1 VDRRRHVGAQRP
13 GAPGQRRAPRVDL
26 DDVVYG
32 VHAVDEMLVAGE
44 PLRHIHVGDDRKN
57 DPALRNLLERARTAR
72 IPVRFE
78 SRAFFASFPYKAHQG
93 VVAFGEPFAY
103 ATLDEV
109 LALRRR
115 DRPALFVVL
124 DHVTDPHNAG
134 AIVRSAECAGATAV
148 ILPERRSAGI
158 NPTVR
163 KSSAG
168 ATAFVPIARVA
179 NVAQAVRTLKKAGIW
194 VHGAALGPQSR
205 PYTQADL
212 RGDVALVIGAEGE
225 GIAPLVQRECDV
237 LVAIPLLG
245 RVGSLNAS
253 VAAGVLL
260 YEAVRQRAEAAGQQ
274 AARASVVLD
283 PEEGPSYT

>member
-1 VDRRRHVGAQRP
+1 VDRNRRLSAQRAW
-13 GAPGQRRAPRVDL
+13 APGTRRAPRIDL

-44 PLRHIHVGDDRKN
+44 PLRRVHVGDDRKH
-57 DPALRNLLERARTAR
+57 DPALRNLLERARSANV
-72 IPVRFE
+72 PVRFE

-103 ATLDEV
+103 KSLDEV
-109 LALRRR
+109 IALRSRG
-115 DRPALFVVL
+115 RPALFVVL
-124 DHVTDPHNAG
+124 DHVTDPHNVG

-148 ILPERRSAGI
+148 ILPERRSAGV

-179 NVAQAVRTLKKAGIW
+179 NVAQAVRTLKKAGMW
-194 VHGAALGPQSR
+194 TYGAALAPQAR
-205 PYTQADL
+205 PYTAVDL

-237 LVAIPLLG
+237 LVEIPLLG
-245 RVGSLNAS
+245 KVGSLNAS
-253 VAAGVLL
+253 VAAGILL
-260 YEAVRQRAEAAGQQ
+260 YEAVRQRGEASSSAD
-274 AARASVVLD
+274 A
-283 PEEGPSYT
+283 

>member
-1 VDRRRHVGAQRP
+1 VDRQRRVGAHRP
-13 GAPGQRRAPRVDL
+13 PLEVARRAPRFDF

-44 PLRHIHVGDDRKN
+44 PLKHIHVGDDRKR
-57 DPALRNLLERARTAR
+57 DPALKNLLERARGANV
-72 IPVRFE
+72 PVRFE

-93 VVAFGEPFAY
+93 VVAIGEPFTY

-109 LALRRR
+109 LALRPR

-168 ATAFVPIARVA
+168 ATAYVPIARVA

-194 VHGAALGPQSR
+194 VYGAALDPR
-205 PYTQADL
+205 AKPYTEAPL
-212 RGDVALVIGAEGE
+212 AGDVALVIGAEGE
-225 GIAPLVQRECDV
+225 GIAQLVKRECDG
-237 LVAIPLLG
+237 LLEIPLLG

-253 VAAGVLL
+253 VAAGILL
-260 YEAVRQRAEAAGQQ
+260 YEAVRQRRAALLRD
-274 AARASVVLD
+274 A
-283 PEEGPSYT
+283 P

>member
-13 GAPGQRRAPRVDL
+13 PSQGAARRAPRVDL

-44 PLRHIHVGDDRKN
+44 PLRHVHVGDDRKR
-57 DPALRNLLERARTAR
+57 DPALKNLLERARAANV
-72 IPVRFE
+72 PVRFE
-78 SRAFFASFPYKAHQG
+78 SRAFFASFPYKAHQS

-103 ATLDEV
+103 STLDEV

-124 DHVTDPHNAG
+124 DHVTDPHNVG

-148 ILPERRSAGI
+148 ILPERRSAGV

-179 NVAQAVRTLKKAGIW
+179 NVAQAVRTLKKTGIW
-194 VHGAALGPQSR
+194 VHGAALSPQSK
-205 PYTQADL
+205 PYTAADL

-237 LVAIPLLG
+237 LLEIPLLG

-253 VAAGVLL
+253 VAAGILL
-260 YEAVRQRAEAAGQQ
+260 YEAVRQRRFAAEGRDEPA
-274 AARASVVLD
+274 
-283 PEEGPSYT
+283 

>member
-1 VDRRRHVGAQRP
+1 MDRRRRVGAQRP
-13 GAPGQRRAPRVDL
+13 PAPGQRRAPRIDL

-44 PLRHIHVGDDRKN
+44 PLRRLHVGDDRKH
-57 DPALRNLLERARTAR
+57 DPALRNLLERARAANVT
-72 IPVRFE
+72 VRFE

-103 ATLDEV
+103 TTLDEV
-109 LALRRR
+109 IAMRPR

-148 ILPERRSAGI
+148 ILPERRSAGV

-179 NVAQAVRTLKKAGIW
+179 NVAQAVRTLKKAGMW
-194 VHGAALGPQSR
+194 VYGAALTPQSR
-205 PYTQADL
+205 PYTAVDL
-212 RGDVALVIGAEGE
+212 RADVALVIGAEGA
-225 GIAPLVQRECDV
+225 GISPLVQRECDV
-237 LVAIPLLG
+237 LVEIPLLG
-245 RVGSLNAS
+245 RVASLNAS
-253 VAAGVLL
+253 VAAGILL
-260 YEAVRQRAEAAGQQ
+260 YEAVRQRGQ
-274 AARASVVLD
+274 ASS
-283 PEEGPSYT
+283 PNER

>member
-1 VDRRRHVGAQRP
+1 
-13 GAPGQRRAPRVDL
+13 L

-44 PLRHIHVGDDRKN
+44 PLRRLHVGDDRKH
-57 DPALRNLLERARTAR
+57 DPALRNLLERARSANV
-72 IPVRFE
+72 PVRFE

-103 ATLDEV
+103 TTLDEAI
-109 LALRRR
+109 ALRSRE
-115 DRPALFVVL
+115 RPALFVVL
-124 DHVTDPHNAG
+124 DHVTDPHNVG

-148 ILPERRSAGI
+148 IMPERRSAGV

-179 NVAQAVRTLKKAGIW
+179 NVAQAVRTLKKAGMW
-194 VHGAALGPQSR
+194 TYGAALSPQAR
-205 PYTQADL
+205 PYTAVDFRADT
-212 RGDVALVIGAEGE
+212 ALVIGAEGP
-225 GIAPLVQRECDV
+225 GISPLVQRECDV
-237 LVAIPLLG
+237 LVEIPLLG

-253 VAAGVLL
+253 VAAGILL
-260 YEAVRQRAEAAGQQ
+260 YEAVRQRG
-274 AARASVVLD
+274 
-283 PEEGPSYT
+283 EGSSPNER